1 MTARKNVIYL
11 AGPIEHVEDGG
22 VTWRKE
28 AEAIR
33 RPTTRLIDPT
43 HYDGVADG
51 LTPQEIVTRDKFLL
65 RQSDGA
71 IFDARSTSAGWGTAM
86 ELLDAYQLGKPTV
99 GWGAPERR
107 SAFLSHHCTKF
118 FDTLPEAMDYLQDLL
133 ERANAEA

>member
-1 MTARKNVIYL
+1 MTAKMNVIYL
-11 AGPIEHVEDGG
+11 AGPIEHAADGG

-28 AEAIR
+28 AADIA

-43 HYDGVADG
+43 HFDGESIE
-51 LTPQEIVTRDKFLL
+51 LTPQEIVTRDKYLL

-99 GWGAPERR
+99 GWGAPEKK
-107 SAFLSHHCTKF
+107 SAFLLHHTTKF
-118 FDTLPEAMDYLQDLL
+118 FDTLAEAMEYMQDLL
-133 ERANAEA
+133 ERTSG